1 MGGRRDWLRDEDGK
15 GGGGVLGEGRD
26 GMRGGSRAAQSRVKS
41 GVQGARWS
49 SGGMLGGVQGGMWS
63 EARGGR
69 RGWGERRSG
78 RQCGAGCGEMGRGKK
93 WRAKSL
99 RTPFYQYSIYNQKDV
114 LIIVLIILSHPLRSG
129 RNLCVPGLWSWLHH
143 IQIQNRKYQFDY
155 VYNNLSSILYMM
167 Y

>member
-1 MGGRRDWLRDEDGK
+1 MAK
-15 GGGGVLGEGRD
+15 GILGSKEVRWKWVVGNGVGAQGEGHD

-49 SGGMLGGVQGGMWS
+49 SGGMLGGVQGEMWS

-69 RGWGERRSG
+69 RSG
-78 RQCGAGCGEMGRGKK
+78 RQCGAGWGEMGRGKK

-129 RNLCVPGLWSWLHH
+129 
-143 IQIQNRKYQFDY
+143 
-155 VYNNLSSILYMM
+155 LYHCSHQEK
-167 Y
+167 

>member
-1 MGGRRDWLRDEDGK
+1 MGMV
-15 GGGGVLGEGRD
+15 GGGVLGEGRD
-26 GMRGGSRAAQSRVKS
+26 GMRGGSRAAQSRMKS

-78 RQCGAGCGEMGRGKK
+78 RQCGAGWGEMGRGKK

-129 RNLCVPGLWSWLHH
+129 
-143 IQIQNRKYQFDY
+143 
-155 VYNNLSSILYMM
+155 LYHCSHQEK
-167 Y
+167 

>member
-1 MGGRRDWLRDEDGK
+1 MGGREEEETWLRDEDGN

-78 RQCGAGCGEMGRGKK
+78 RQCGAGWGEMGRGKK

-129 RNLCVPGLWSWLHH
+129 RNRRNLCVPWLWS
-143 IQIQNRKYQFDY
+143 
-155 VYNNLSSILYMM
+155 
-167 Y
+167 

>member
-1 MGGRRDWLRDEDGK
+1 MGM

-49 SGGMLGGVQGGMWS
+49 SGGMRGGGQGGMGS

-69 RGWGERRSG
+69 RGWSGRRSG
-78 RQCGAGCGEMGRGKK
+78 RQCGAGWGEMGRGKK

-155 VYNNLSSILYMM
+155 VYNIQYPDL
-167 Y
+167 

>member
-1 MGGRRDWLRDEDGK
+1 M

-49 SGGMLGGVQGGMWS
+49 SGGMLGGVQGEMWS

-69 RGWGERRSG
+69 RGWGERRGWGGRRGWSGRRSG
-78 RQCGAGCGEMGRGKK
+78 RQCGAGWGEMGRGKK

-129 RNLCVPGLWSWLHH
+129 HYLHLF
-143 IQIQNRKYQFDY
+143 QD
-155 VYNNLSSILYMM
+155 
-167 Y
+167 

>member
-1 MGGRRDWLRDEDGK
+1 MAK
-15 GGGGVLGEGRD
+15 GILGSKEVRWKWVVWNGVGVLGEGRD

-49 SGGMLGGVQGGMWS
+49 SGGMLGGVQGEMWS

-69 RGWGERRSG
+69 RSG
-78 RQCGAGCGEMGRGKK
+78 RQCGAGWGEMGRGKK
-93 WRAKSL
+93 WRAQSL

-129 RNLCVPGLWSWLHH
+129 HYLHLF
-143 IQIQNRKYQFDY
+143 QD
-155 VYNNLSSILYMM
+155 
-167 Y
+167 

>member
-1 MGGRRDWLRDEDGK
+1 MGM

-143 IQIQNRKYQFDY
+143 ILIQNRKYHFDY

>member
-1 MGGRRDWLRDEDGK
+1 MGM

-69 RGWGERRSG
+69 RGWGERRGWSGRRSG
-78 RQCGAGCGEMGRGKK
+78 RQCGAGWGEMGRGKNGV
-93 WRAKSL
+93 RNHFG
-99 RTPFYQYSIYNQKDV
+99 RHFTNIVY
-114 LIIVLIILSHPLRSG
+114 II
-129 RNLCVPGLWSWLHH
+129 
-143 IQIQNRKYQFDY
+143 KKMF
-155 VYNNLSSILYMM
+155 
-167 Y
+167 

>member
-1 MGGRRDWLRDEDGK
+1 MAK
-15 GGGGVLGEGRD
+15 GILGSKEVRWKWVVGNGVGAQGEGHD

-41 GVQGARWS
+41 GVQG
-49 SGGMLGGVQGGMWS
+49 GMWS

-69 RGWGERRSG
+69 RGWSGRRSG
-78 RQCGAGCGEMGRGKK
+78 RQCGAGWGEMGRGKK

>member
-1 MGGRRDWLRDEDGK
+1 MGNGWTGGRWSDVEGGAWLKESK
-15 GGGGVLGEGRD
+15 GEMQGE
-26 GMRGGSRAAQSRVKS
+26 
-41 GVQGARWS
+41 
-49 SGGMLGGVQGGMWS
+49 MWS

-78 RQCGAGCGEMGRGKK
+78 RQCGAGWGEMGRGKK

-129 RNLCVPGLWSWLHH
+129 HYLHLF
-143 IQIQNRKYQFDY
+143 QD
-155 VYNNLSSILYMM
+155 
-167 Y
+167 